1 MSVMMSRVCRVC
13 RRVLSVRPVS
23 AGANEWWKGRL
34 RPKCNIMLSS
44 LFPNEST
51 SRASIA
57 LNRPLLHSEWGHS
70 AAGCGPARRQIVA
83 RPGPVDYYQQPGAI
97 YYQLYRLKK
106 AHQPPRGQLMG
117 LSKCNAHWRA
127 RTADQS
133 IKSALLYQLS

>member
-1 MSVMMSRVCRVC
+1 MSSRGRVC
-13 RRVLSVRPVS
+13 RRVVSVRPVS
-23 AGANEWWKGRL
+23 AGANEGWKGRL

-51 SRASIA
+51 SQA
-57 LNRPLLHSEWGHS
+57 LYCPLLPSITLRVG
-70 AAGCGPARRQIVA
+70 GTL
-83 RPGPVDYYQQPGAI
+83 RPGVGRLGARSGPGPGRWITINSRAPFTI
-97 YYQLYRLKK
+97 NFTGLKK

>member
-1 MSVMMSRVCRVC
+1 MSSRGRVC

-23 AGANEWWKGRL
+23 AEANEGWKGRL
-34 RPKCNIMLSS
+34 RPKCNIMFPHYFQYNQHPEPLS
-44 LFPNEST
+44 P
-51 SRASIA
+51 SIA
-57 LNRPLLHSEWGHS
+57 LYYSPSGGHS

-83 RPGPVDYYQQPGAI
+83 RPGPVDYYQQPAPFTINFTG
-97 YYQLYRLKK
+97 LKK